1 MFLKEIYM
9 GIQERKTR
17 HKEDLRK
24 RILEAAKKLFLTAGY
39 EATSIRKIAKEIE
52 FSPTTIYLYYKD
64 KSDIIYALHQEGFQV
79 LRQNFQPLM
88 QVESPF
94 ERLKALGRCY
104 ISFAFTHPDFYEL
117 MFVMKDP
124 MEHLEIN
131 CVEVAWEEGERV
143 FDFLLQTVRDCQD
156 VGYFNQLDATH
167 VAMEAW
173 ASVHGM
179 CALYVSGHLR
189 SMMHVVFGDEHQER
203 MIENAFRVLV
213 HYLESTK

>member
-1 MFLKEIYM
+1 MFSKRIYM

-39 EATSIRKIAKEIE
+39 DATSIRKIAKEIE

-64 KSDIIYALHQEGFQV
+64 KRDIIYALHREGFQV

-104 ISFAFTHPDFYEL
+104 IRFAFTHPDLYEL

-124 MEHLEIN
+124 MEYLEVN
-131 CVEVAWEEGERV
+131 CVETEWEEGERV
-143 FDFLLQTVRDCQD
+143 FDFLLQTVRDCQQ
-156 VGYFNQLDATH
+156 VGYFKGLDPNH

-179 CALYVSGHLR
+179 CALYVSGHLK
-189 SMMHVVFGDEHQER
+189 SMMQVVFESDDQEG
-203 MIENAFRVLV
+203 MIENAFRVLAR
-213 HYLESTK
+213 YLESTK

>member
-1 MFLKEIYM
+1 M
-9 GIQERKTR
+9 GIQERKIR

-64 KSDIIYALHQEGFQV
+64 KSDIIYALHQEGFQMM
-79 LRQNFQPLM
+79 RQSFQPLM

-94 ERLKALGRCY
+94 ERLKALGKCY
-104 ISFAFTHPDFYEL
+104 INFAFTHPDFYEL

-124 MEHLEIN
+124 MEYLEIS
-131 CVEVAWEEGERV
+131 CVETSWEEGERV

-156 VGYFNQLDATH
+156 KGYFNGLDTKH

-179 CALYVSGHLR
+179 CALYVSGHLK
-189 SMMHVVFGDEHQER
+189 SMMKVVFGDENQER
-203 MIENAFRVLV
+203 MIEDAFRVLV

>member
-1 MFLKEIYM
+1 MLQKETHM

-24 RILEAAKKLFLTAGY
+24 RILEAAKNLFLTAGY

-64 KSDIIYALHQEGFQV
+64 KSDIIYALHQEGFQM
-79 LRQNFQPLM
+79 LRQDFQPLM

-104 ISFAFTHPDFYEL
+104 IKFAFTHPDFYEL

-124 MEHLEIN
+124 MEYLKIN
-131 CVEVAWEEGERV
+131 CVEAAWEEGERV
-143 FDFLLQTVRDCQD
+143 FDFLLQTIRDCQD
-156 VGYFNQLDATH
+156 EGYFKKLDTIH

-179 CALYVSGHLR
+179 CTLYVSGHLR
-189 SMMHVVFGDEHQER
+189 SMMNVVFGDEDQKR

>member
-1 MFLKEIYM
+1 M

-24 RILEAAKKLFLTAGY
+24 RILEAAKKLFVTAGY

-64 KSDIIYALHQEGFQV
+64 KSDIIYALHQEGFQL
-79 LRQNFQPLM
+79 LRQDFQPLM

-104 ISFAFTHPDFYEL
+104 IKFAFTHPDFYEL
-117 MFVMKDP
+117 MFIMKDP
-124 MEHLEIN
+124 MQYLEIN
-131 CVEVAWEEGERV
+131 CVEAAWDEGERV
-143 FDFLLQTVRDCQD
+143 FDFLLQTIRDCQEE
-156 VGYFNQLDATH
+156 GYFKGLDTIH

-179 CALYVSGHLR
+179 CALYVSGHLK
-189 SMMHVVFGDEHQER
+189 SMMHVVFGDEDQER
-203 MIENAFRVLV
+203 MIESAFRVLV